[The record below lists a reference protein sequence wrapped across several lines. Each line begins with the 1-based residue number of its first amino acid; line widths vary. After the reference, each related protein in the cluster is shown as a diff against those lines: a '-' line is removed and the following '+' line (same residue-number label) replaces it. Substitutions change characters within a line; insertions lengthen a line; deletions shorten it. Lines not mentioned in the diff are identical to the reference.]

1 MRVRGTAQNAV
12 SPVIMLFAGGSEH
25 FVMHIIVSQPEANIV
40 SYVNYSSIKKKRK
53 KKQKKKP
60 TPGNKTKPID
70 LLFCF

>member
-40 SYVNYSSIKKKRK
+40 SYVNYSSIKKKEKKNRK
-53 KKQKKKP
+53 KNPHQETKQNP
-60 TPGNKTKPID
+60 
-70 LLFCF
+70 